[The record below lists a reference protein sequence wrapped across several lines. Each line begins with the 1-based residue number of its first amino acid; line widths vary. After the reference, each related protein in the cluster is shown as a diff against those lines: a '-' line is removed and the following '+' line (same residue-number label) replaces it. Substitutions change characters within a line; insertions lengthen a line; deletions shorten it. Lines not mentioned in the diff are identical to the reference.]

1 MSEGI
6 SGRVRDH
13 GDMWI
18 VGVVRISVV
27 AVRRDGVFLEAQ
39 CRDGEGSSRCL
50 TGMVLYTI
58 YIPSFANRCSL
69 LSSLSYDIN
78 LLSLLMLM
86 TPGIANVHT
95 LKISY

>member
-13 GDMWI
+13 GVTWI
-18 VGVVRISVV
+18 IGVVRISVV
-27 AVRRDGVFLEAQ
+27 AVRRDAVFFGGAMQ
-39 CRDGEGSSRCL
+39 GRGGKQRCL

-58 YIPSFANRCSL
+58 YILSFANRCSL

-86 TPGIANVHT
+86 MPGIANVHT

>member
-27 AVRRDGVFLEAQ
+27 AVRRDAVFF
-39 CRDGEGSSRCL
+39 EGAMQGR
-50 TGMVLYTI
+50 GGKQ
-58 YIPSFANRCSL
+58 
-69 LSSLSYDIN
+69 SLSDGDGSVYYIY
-78 LLSLLMLM
+78 S
-86 TPGIANVHT
+86 I
-95 LKISY
+95 IR